1 VGGRPEELG
10 GCKWGVDDA
19 FMGKAQAHDE

>member
-10 GCKWGVDDA
+10 GCKWAVDDA
-19 FMGKAQAHDE
+19 FMGKAHAHDE